1 MFLRHIRRLVAGCA
15 SMAVAGSL
23 AVAAISFSSIGA
35 QAASPSCADPITSQ
49 PTGPATV
56 AAASSPFGWVLVIG
70 SGGYAGCSL
79 YMLTSD
85 EVHTL
90 SGAPFA
96 CGATSPL
103 GAPCNTVLWP
113 ALLTNGAPIPGPGV
127 KPGLL
132 GTVTRTDLPGLS
144 SAHQVTYAGQPLYRF
159 FLDEVPGETEGANLF
174 DPVTS
179 PTGIWYL
186 VDPSRGRPAPGRAR
200 LTLETARIGGTGP
213 DRTVLAVSMNNDFSL
228 FPNASFPVYT
238 LHANRDA
245 EGTGSE
251 GDGSRRSSTCR
262 EACALDWP
270 PVLTSMWPEAGP
282 GVDPNAIGIIVR
294 ADGSH
299 QVTYDERPLYLF
311 IKDAY
316 IGGPVNYPFASP
328 EINGSGTVTPWGVF
342 NTIPALS

>member
-113 ALLTNGAPIPGPGV
+113 ALLTNGAPIAGPGV

-132 GTVTRTDLPGLS
+132 GTVTRTDLPGVGS
-144 SAHQVTYAGQPLYRF
+144 SRVDLQACKLEYSIV
-159 FLDEVPGETEGANLF
+159 
-174 DPVTS
+174 S
-179 PTGIWYL
+179 P
-186 VDPSRGRPAPGRAR
+186 
-200 LTLETARIGGTGP
+200 
-213 DRTVLAVSMNNDFSL
+213 
-228 FPNASFPVYT
+228 
-238 LHANRDA
+238 
-245 EGTGSE
+245 
-251 GDGSRRSSTCR
+251 
-262 EACALDWP
+262 
-270 PVLTSMWPEAGP
+270 
-282 GVDPNAIGIIVR
+282 
-294 ADGSH
+294 
-299 QVTYDERPLYLF
+299 
-311 IKDAY
+311 K
-316 IGGPVNYPFASP
+316 
-328 EINGSGTVTPWGVF
+328 
-342 NTIPALS
+342 